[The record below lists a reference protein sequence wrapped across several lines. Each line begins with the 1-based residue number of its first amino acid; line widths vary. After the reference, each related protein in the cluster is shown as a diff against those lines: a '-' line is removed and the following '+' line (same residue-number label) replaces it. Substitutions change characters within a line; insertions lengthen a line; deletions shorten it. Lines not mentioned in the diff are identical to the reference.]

1 VETHKRYLGD
11 GVYVCAENGMVKLT
25 TENGISHD
33 QYDLLGAGGLVCLRR
48 VDEPIQ
54 GNEKRMNIH
63 TPYETVPALGTKW
76 GVGQMESW
84 G

>member
-25 TENGISHD
+25 TENGI
-33 QYDLLGAGGLVCLRR
+33 